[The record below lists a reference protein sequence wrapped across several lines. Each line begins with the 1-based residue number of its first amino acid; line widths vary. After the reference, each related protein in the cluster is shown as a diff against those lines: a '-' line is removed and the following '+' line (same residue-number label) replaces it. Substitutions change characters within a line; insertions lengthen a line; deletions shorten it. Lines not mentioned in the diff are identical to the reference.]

1 MPTKVSAS
9 KTAADIVGGPVLEE
23 TPVEVKADEP
33 VAEKPIKEAKDIPV
47 EPVRPRRASASAA
60 SSSSSA
66 SSSTANGSSTMST
79 IDQLNQRMSARQSMN
94 SMNRPSSS
102 RSAQSSN
109 GGMQK
114 RSRFNGVVDE
124 RMIPD
129 ADAPSEMVTGIL
141 DTSPDGHGVLR
152 VNFSPSDGDAYIS
165 SSQIRRF
172 RLRPGDVVTGPARAP
187 KENERYWGLLK
198 VDLVNGVPADEV
210 GDRVKF
216 QSLTPVY
223 PDKQISLET
232 GDEPLATRIVDMVA
246 PIGRGQRGLIVSPPK
261 AGKTTLLMNI
271 ATGIAANYPE
281 IHLMAVLVGER
292 PEEVTDFRRHIER
305 ITKGKGEVAASNF
318 DESAEDQCRVAEIA
332 LERAKRLVEM
342 GQDVVI
348 LLDSITRLAR
358 AYNLSIPTSGRTLS
372 GGFDPAAL
380 FPPKKFFGAARNFE
394 VAGSLTII
402 GTTLVDTGSRMDDL
416 VYEEFKG
423 TGNQEVHLDRRLAER
438 RIYPAIDVQRSG
450 TRRDELLIEPMT
462 YQSVLTLQRMLDMV
476 DKDQRTQTLIDRM
489 KRYSTNKE
497 FLASL
502 KEG

>member
-1 MPTKVSAS
+1 MAKIVSP
-9 KTAADIVGGPVLEE
+9 ADIVGAPPVNTTDDQAVSSDMV
-23 TPVEVKADEP
+23 TPSES
-33 VAEKPIKEAKDIPV
+33 VAPSLNGKDPKDIPV
-47 EPVRPRRASASAA
+47 EPVRPRR
-60 SSSSSA
+60 SSA
-66 SSSTANGSSTMST
+66 GAM
-79 IDQLNQRMSARQSMN
+79 
-94 SMNRPSSS
+94 
-102 RSAQSSN
+102 SSN
-109 GGMQK
+109 GIANENAGNYR
-114 RSRFNGVVDE
+114 RSGRGNDHNGNGRRPNRFSGVVDV
-124 RMIPD
+124 RVIPD
-129 ADAPSEMVTGIL
+129 ADAHTEVVTGIL

-152 VNFSPSDGDAYIS
+152 VNFSPSEGDAYIS

-172 RLRPGDVVTGPARAP
+172 RLRPGDIVSGPARAP

-198 VDLVNGVPADEV
+198 VDNVNGKPADEV

-216 QSLTPVY
+216 QNLTPVY
-223 PDKQISLET
+223 PDEQIKLET
-232 GDEPLATRIVDMVA
+232 GEEPLSTRIVDMVA
-246 PIGRGQRGLIVSPPK
+246 PIGKGQRSLIVSPPK
-261 AGKTTLLMNI
+261 AGKTTLLMEI
-271 ATGIAANYPE
+271 ATGIAKNHPE
-281 IHLMAVLVGER
+281 MHVMAVLVGER
-292 PEEVTDFRRHIER
+292 PEEVTDFRRHIAR
-305 ITKGKGEVAASNF
+305 ITDNKGEVAASNF

-332 LERAKRLVEM
+332 LERAKRLVEA
-342 GQDVVI
+342 GKDVVI

-450 TRRDELLIEPMT
+450 TRRDDLLIDAVS
-462 YQSVLTLQRMLDMV
+462 YQSIITLQRMLDMV
-476 DKDQRTQTLIDRM
+476 DKEERTVTLIGQLRKHKKNSD
-489 KRYSTNKE
+489 